1 MHLPHGVGNI
11 LRIQS
16 AREDNRT
23 LRLLRHAGGQGP
35 IDNPTGAPKFPGGMR
50 IKEEA
55 RRGIG
60 QGGNGGVLIGD
71 RAGFDIKIPS
81 PTRADFRR
89 LTPVKLESM
98 EESTALQFLQ
108 ERFIRVNH
116 HGDASDFLRQA
127 RDPSGHVSQ
136 RNVTF

>member
-16 AREDNRT
+16 AREDNRA

-35 IDNPTGAPKFPGGMR
+35 IDYPAGAPEFPRGVR

-60 QGGNGGVLIGD
+60 QGGNRGLLIGD
-71 RAGFDIKIPS
+71 RADLDIKIPS
-81 PTRADFRR
+81 PTRTNFRR
-89 LTPVKLESM
+89 FAAVELEGM
-98 EESTALQFLQ
+98 EEPAGLQFVK

-116 HGDASDFLRQA
+116 HGNAADFLRQA
-127 RDPSGHVSQ
+127 RDPSGHVRQ